1 MFLISGTGI
10 LFLKVFE
17 VFICLATTENL
28 GHIISS
34 QGISPDKSK
43 IKAML
48 DWPIPKTLNNY
59 VGVLSLTGYYKR
71 FIKNYASIT
80 FSFTKLFR
88 KDKFWWTDQSLQ
100 SFNALKLATTQPA
113 VLALSDFTKPFVI
126 QIDAWVMIWSCP
138 TSRRISCFLF

>member
-59 VGVLSLTGYYKR
+59 VGV
-71 FIKNYASIT
+71 
-80 FSFTKLFR
+80 
-88 KDKFWWTDQSLQ
+88 
-100 SFNALKLATTQPA
+100 
-113 VLALSDFTKPFVI
+113 
-126 QIDAWVMIWSCP
+126 
-138 TSRRISCFLF
+138 